1 MSVVG
6 QSRHRKRKLAG
17 APLASAVLCAGL
29 LIMTRVELR
38 PHPSRL
44 ALKRVKNRSLGGDPL
59 LVHDQG
65 GATAKAILLDTQASL
80 L

>member
-1 MSVVG
+1 
-6 QSRHRKRKLAG
+6 
-17 APLASAVLCAGL
+17 
-29 LIMTRVELR
+29 MTRGELR
-38 PHPSRL
+38 PHVSRL